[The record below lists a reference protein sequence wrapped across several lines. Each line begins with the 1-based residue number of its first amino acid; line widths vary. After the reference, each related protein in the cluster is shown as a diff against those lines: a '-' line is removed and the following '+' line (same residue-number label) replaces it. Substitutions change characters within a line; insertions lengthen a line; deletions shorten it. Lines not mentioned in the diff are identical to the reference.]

1 MKNQN
6 KNFFMALFKRSRLSE
21 GGPCMNP
28 LPQPPFPSSFFF
40 KHLAPSVTPAFET
53 IQQNYINAVN
63 AATPLFNNSSPQ
75 TSQLAACLFIESYF
89 WNNWGSSVMALTHE
103 GHFYRRQTD
112 GAWITGADY
121 REIGAAL
128 ARGLITYFPLP
139 AASEPGQTWTRWK
152 AGYFTSDECLI
163 PGISS
168 ETADPDGDAIGNLME
183 YAAGR
188 NPRVSDADGSLLQV
202 SSLPGGGIQCSA
214 GFSSLATGLDV
225 FYEQSPDLSTWTRVF
240 SNSSGLT
247 LQSVTGRRLHDGHA
261 IHTLTLT
268 NTGLTGAGR
277 FFYRIMVLRVP

>member
-21 GGPCMNP
+21 GGSCMNP
-28 LPQPPFPSSFFF
+28 LPMPPFPSIFCQAIRQGPGYSGICRVAGVVLW
-40 KHLAPSVTPAFET
+40 LAGT
-53 IQQNYINAVN
+53 
-63 AATPLFNNSSPQ
+63 AAAQ
-75 TSQLAACLFIESYF
+75 
-89 WNNWGSSVMALTHE
+89 VM
-103 GHFYRRQTD
+103 
-112 GAWITGADY
+112 TGPNK
-121 REIGAAL
+121 L
-128 ARGLITYFPLP
+128 TYFPLP

-152 AGYFTSDECLI
+152 ASYFTPDECLF

-188 NPRVSDADGSLLQV
+188 NPRVSDADGSVLQV

-225 FYEQSPDLSTWTRVF
+225 FYEQSTDLSTWTRV
-240 SNSSGLT
+240 SHNSPGLI
-247 LQSVTGRRLHDGHA
+247 LQSGTGRRPHDGHA
-261 IHTLTLT
+261 IRNLTLT